1 MNCYEIKIRVRNDE
15 KQKYVFQ
22 QNFFF
27 NVAHNIILK
36 LL

>member
-1 MNCYEIKIRVRNDE
+1 MKIRVRNDE

-22 QNFFF
+22 QIFF

-36 LL
+36 LF